1 MTIQTLNQ
9 NQMYVAKS
17 RPRTLEYASPPH
29 RPDEVKEPAIKA
41 SWWNDPEK
49 KRKRRVARYKLYS
62 VEGRFKASFK
72 QGFRWLKRKCS
83 TFARRF

>member
-9 NQMYVAKS
+9 NQMYVAKC
-17 RPRTLEYASPPH
+17 RPRMLEHASPPH
-29 RPDEVKEPAIKA
+29 RLDNVKESTIKA

-49 KRKRRVARYKLYS
+49 KRKRRMARYKLYS
-62 VEGRFKASFK
+62 VEGKFKASFK
-72 QGFRWLKRKCS
+72 QGFRSLKRKCS